1 MEDSQEQAVLRQQ
14 LETTEESL
22 QFLVLI
28 ILSIL
33 LSFWS
38 VVLQR
43 RQLVDTLAGRQVAET
58 AIRPLKHAAG
68 ALIIGSLGFFFAL
81 ALEAWQSAQQ
91 GQDTAAQASA
101 LRNLWAS
108 LFVLV
113 AALIR
118 MYDLNSGQPQPEA
131 GQDLLS

>member
-1 MEDSQEQAVLRQQ
+1 MEDAQEQAQLCQQ
-14 LETTEESL
+14 LATTEESL
-22 QFLVLI
+22 RFLVLI
-28 ILSIL
+28 IFSVL

-43 RQLVDTLAGRQVAET
+43 RQLVDTLEGRQGDQT
-58 AIRPLKHAAG
+58 PILPIKHAAG

-91 GQDTAAQASA
+91 GQDAAAQSSA
-101 LRNLWAS
+101 VRNLWAS

-118 MYDLNSGQPQPEA
+118 MYDLNSGQPQPA
-131 GQDLLS
+131 ADQDLLS